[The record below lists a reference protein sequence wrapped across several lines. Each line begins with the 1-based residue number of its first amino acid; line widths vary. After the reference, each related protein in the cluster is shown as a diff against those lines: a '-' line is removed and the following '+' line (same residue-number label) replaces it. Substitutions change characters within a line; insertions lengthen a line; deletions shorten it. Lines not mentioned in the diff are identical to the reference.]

1 MKKGMEHQFQETYA
15 IIKYILD
22 KLYTE
27 TSNDFTKI
35 FESFKVAKEPNTDG
49 KLCTILSMYLNLL
62 EYYLHDIFN
71 ISQNIKLDFINTIF
85 KSRIVSITISESST
99 AEQACL
105 QLIIEFKHA
114 INYAFD
120 LVYFI
125 YLFHVDKSILYTLK
139 EYTYN
144 TIQLFL
150 HTKHFLKL
158 GGGNN
163 TRSSRTSQPQ
173 LNAYN
178 IQGNWLKNILEMH
191 YAVNSKN
198 DGLLLLLQIK
208 IEALLSDSHKLLM
221 NTQDTV
227 ARLCQ
232 DVIGKIKS
240 NGAYK
245 IDDKAKTFV
254 LNHIIKAVIDSLKI
268 DLNKDASLLKLTDEE
283 KNRVK
288 QNYSKY

>member
-1 MKKGMEHQFQETYA
+1 
-15 IIKYILD
+15 
-22 KLYTE
+22 
-27 TSNDFTKI
+27 
-35 FESFKVAKEPNTDG
+35 
-49 KLCTILSMYLNLL
+49 
-62 EYYLHDIFN
+62 
-71 ISQNIKLDFINTIF
+71 
-85 KSRIVSITISESST
+85 
-99 AEQACL
+99 
-105 QLIIEFKHA
+105 
-114 INYAFD
+114 
-120 LVYFI
+120 
-125 YLFHVDKSILYTLK
+125 
-139 EYTYN
+139 
-144 TIQLFL
+144 
-150 HTKHFLKL
+150 LKL

-232 DVIGKIKS
+232 EVIGKIKS

-283 KNRVK
+283 KNSIM
-288 QNYSKY
+288 QNIPIIASDAPQVSISNFVLGTFKSIKHDLEEVFEKNKENIKEEYNSIHHNNTVNDYGALKIIVLKTEKFDELQRRLNVMNNLIESITDIGQNLGNIAYPNEVLMSDV